1 MVKKGDIIGIAN
13 EEVYFVGSVKN
24 VDGIEVI
31 PNIVGYRPVDEGKF
45 ERLRDEDWAISE
57 DDYDTFHF
65 LWKEA
70 VAADR
75 TEDSYQEFAEAVWDE
90 EDRSE
95 EPLWFFGQD
104 CSGEGHVLIED
115 MALHEKVKTDLEPLL
130 DYTIG
135 SWEWSC
141 WIDPFADRRDK
152 KEAIKWDVVYSP
164 EAVEACNRYCD
175 LITSGYDYWKI
186 VRAGE

>member
-13 EEVYFVGSVKN
+13 EEVYFVGNVAN
-24 VDGIEVI
+24 VDGVVVVPHIS
-31 PNIVGYRPVDEGKF
+31 GYRPIDECRF
-45 ERLRDEDWAISE
+45 ERLRDSEWAIKY
-57 DDYDTFHF
+57 DDYDTFHY

-75 TEDSYQEFAEAVWDE
+75 TEDSYKEFAEAIWDE
-90 EDRSE
+90 EDQSG

-104 CSGEGHVLIED
+104 CSGEGQVLIED
-115 MALHEKVKTDLEPLL
+115 MELHEKVKADLEPLI
-130 DYTIG
+130 DCEIG
-135 SWEWSC
+135 SWDFSC
-141 WIDPFADRRDK
+141 WTDPFADHSDK
-152 KEAIKWDVVYSP
+152 KEPMEWDVVYNQ

-186 VRAGE
+186 INAKE